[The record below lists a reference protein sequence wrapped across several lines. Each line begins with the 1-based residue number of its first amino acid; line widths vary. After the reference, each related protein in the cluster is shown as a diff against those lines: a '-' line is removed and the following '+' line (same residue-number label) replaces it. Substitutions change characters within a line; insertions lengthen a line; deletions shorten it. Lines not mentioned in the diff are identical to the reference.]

1 MCFKLTEKMYTNMYL
16 ALETINSTL
25 YQHYI
30 IYFHLLL
37 LLCHD
42 SSHILKLRHLLLF
55 YFHVVQ
61 KIEKNLSETLESFR
75 RENHSSNNY
84 IETLLRD
91 ANKDLVP
98 LSEN

>member
-1 MCFKLTEKMYTNMYL
+1 MHLKQLIQLYINIILFIFVCYYY
-16 ALETINSTL
+16 ATIH
-25 YQHYI
+25 Q
-30 IYFHLLL
+30 
-37 LLCHD
+37 
-42 SSHILKLRHLLLF
+42 HILKLRHLLLF

-75 RENHSSNNY
+75 RENHSSSNY